1 MGPIGVAYYDTES
14 FQLNPPSSW
23 NSGWTYRNDGVD
35 IENFYDQVNDNGYKV
50 GFIDT
55 DDWMNYTV
63 NVAED
68 SVYTINVRQGCSGS
82 TGGNFYF
89 EADGV
94 RITPNYYATVQVQLD
109 DILAREATRTI
120 KTKNKR
126 MIQRLTSIV
135 NKDTK
140 PCNTVIGQIR
150 DKFGHDFLSIRP
162 RKADDG
168 NPSATLSAGKG
179 KNRIHLSNPLL
190 MNNKLCVH

>member
-94 RITPNYYATVQVQLD
+94 RITPNYYTTNTGSWNIMANKAIPNVILSKSDRSVKFVAKGGGFNVTSFEFIATGSTSSITAEYVHSITRSSTWIEVQTN
-109 DILAREATRTI
+109 I
-120 KTKNKR
+120 
-126 MIQRLTSIV
+126 
-135 NKDTK
+135 
-140 PCNTVIGQIR
+140 CW
-150 DKFGHDFLSIRP
+150 H
-162 RKADDG
+162 
-168 NPSATLSAGKG
+168 
-179 KNRIHLSNPLL
+179 
-190 MNNKLCVH
+190 